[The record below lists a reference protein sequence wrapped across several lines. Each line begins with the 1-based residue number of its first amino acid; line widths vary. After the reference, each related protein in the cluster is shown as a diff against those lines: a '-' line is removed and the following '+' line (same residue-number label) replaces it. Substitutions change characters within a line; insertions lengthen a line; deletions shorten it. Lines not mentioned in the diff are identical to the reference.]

1 MVRFW
6 IKYLNN
12 GLLKSGTQ
20 ILSFGASSD
29 MKGQG
34 RAGFNGP
41 WVDKLLM
48 GTPAEVT

>member
-20 ILSFGASSD
+20 ILSVGASSD

-41 WVDKLLM
+41 RVVKLLM